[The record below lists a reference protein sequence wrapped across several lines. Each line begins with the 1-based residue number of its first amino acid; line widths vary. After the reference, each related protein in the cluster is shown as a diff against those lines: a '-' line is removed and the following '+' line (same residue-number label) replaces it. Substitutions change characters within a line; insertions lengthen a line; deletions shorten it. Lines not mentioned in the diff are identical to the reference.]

1 MIFLNK
7 ITHSNA
13 ILKTFL
19 FGILLGMSLVFWG
32 WLLVPTTNPLG
43 IIAMCLIL
51 IVYALVG
58 YFIFPRTDPEILNL
72 IAAFGLLAGFFFAGE
87 ILLEYVLLPKD
98 NTNWGL
104 IEFGSVFVLYFL
116 CGLWV
121 AYKYRSIKDG
131 TLAAIL
137 SAMLSSLIWL
147 IFLLLSFYIFR
158 GTIRQQFVFTA
169 EGNYEDFI
177 RSGMCDFNT
186 FVMEDFLGAGFSH
199 LLLSPLFAAVIGG
212 IGSVLGK
219 GLVQLRN
226 LRRN

>member
-1 MIFLNK
+1 MTSLNT

-13 ILKTFL
+13 MLKAFL

-32 WLLVPTTNPLG
+32 WLLLPDTNPLG
-43 IIAMCLIL
+43 IAAMCLIL
-51 IVYALVG
+51 IVYGLVG
-58 YFIFPRTDPEILNL
+58 YFIFPRIDPEILNL
-72 IAAFGLLAGFFFAGE
+72 IAVFGLLAGLVFAGE

-104 IEFGSVFVLYFL
+104 IEFGSAFALYFL

-121 AYKYRSIKDG
+121 AFRYRSIHDG

-158 GTIRQQFVFTA
+158 GTIRQQSVFSA
-169 EGNYEDFI
+169 EGNYADFT
-177 RSGMCDFNT
+177 RSGMSDFNT
-186 FVMEDFLGAGFSH
+186 FVMEDFLGAGFFH
-199 LLLSPLFAAVIGG
+199 LLLAPLFAAVLGA

-219 GLVQLRN
+219 GLIQLSKH
-226 LRRN
+226 

>member
-1 MIFLNK
+1 MMISLNK

-58 YFIFPRTDPEILNL
+58 YFIFPRIDPEILNL
-72 IAAFGLLAGFFFAGE
+72 IAAFGLLAGFIFAGE

-104 IEFGSVFVLYFL
+104 IEFGSVFAL
-116 CGLWV
+116 
-121 AYKYRSIKDG
+121 
-131 TLAAIL
+131 
-137 SAMLSSLIWL
+137 
-147 IFLLLSFYIFR
+147 
-158 GTIRQQFVFTA
+158 
-169 EGNYEDFI
+169 
-177 RSGMCDFNT
+177 
-186 FVMEDFLGAGFSH
+186 
-199 LLLSPLFAAVIGG
+199 
-212 IGSVLGK
+212 
-219 GLVQLRN
+219 
-226 LRRN
+226 